1 MKRILAELDKIQSA
15 YDKGEVFERL
25 VKCILEEAPE
35 FKSQYKKVWRWDDYP
50 DNRGRDLG
58 IDLVAEKKDGKRI
71 AIQAKGWAENESLP
85 WGELATFYG
94 DAMGRIKDN
103 EIHGMMLMATAGSL
117 TRNAEK
123 KLDEAGC
130 AKWLRR
136 DIKGLGLSPQLSIE
150 DVLEGS
156 IKPFKKFKPRRHQK
170 KAIKQTLAHIKK
182 HKRGQVIMACGT
194 GKTLAALWVKEAL
207 SCKRTIVFVPSIA
220 LLRQTWANWSK
231 HANEDFYSIAVCSDE
246 SATSQVSDLWANKAS
261 EAGLPSRIEAFFI
274 VSPVFFV
281 GS

>member
-1 MKRILAELDKIQSA
+1 MKKILAELDKIQ
-15 YDKGEVFERL
+15 DTDEKGKVFERL
-25 VKCILEEAPE
+25 VKCILEETPE
-35 FKSQYKKVWRWDDYP
+35 FKSQYKKVWHWDDYP

-103 EIHGMMLMATAGSL
+103 EIHGMMLMATAGGL

-136 DIKGLGLSPQLSIE
+136 DIKGLGL
-150 DVLEGS
+150 VLGS
-156 IKPFKKFKPRRHQK
+156 
-170 KAIKQTLAHIKK
+170 A
-182 HKRGQVIMACGT
+182 
-194 GKTLAALWVKEAL
+194 
-207 SCKRTIVFVPSIA
+207 
-220 LLRQTWANWSK
+220 SK
-231 HANEDFYSIAVCSDE
+231 MY
-246 SATSQVSDLWANKAS
+246 
-261 EAGLPSRIEAFFI
+261 
-274 VSPVFFV
+274 
-281 GS
+281 